1 MAAPHSPSSPDIHA
15 AAPAKTRGR
24 LRVYLGA
31 APGVGKTVDML
42 CEGRRRAT
50 RGTDVV
56 IGLYETHGREFTADQ
71 IGDLPV
77 VPRKVYYHR
86 GVQLTE
92 MDTDAVLARHP
103 QVALVDELAHTNAP
117 GSLHEKRWQDVQQL
131 LDAGIDVITT
141 VNIQHLESL
150 NDVVAA
156 ITGIK
161 QAETIPDEV
170 VRAAEQIELVDMTP
184 QALRR
189 RMAHGHIYPAERI
202 DTALGNYF
210 REGNLTALRELALL
224 WVADRVEEGLDRYRA
239 QHGIKGTWAA
249 RDRIVVALT
258 GNPEGK
264 MLLRRGARIAGRV
277 AGRTLIAVHVVRSDA
292 TVGTSAT
299 EIERQRLL
307 AENLGGSLQ
316 LIVGDDIAGTVLEF
330 ARSVNATQ
338 IIVGAPRHGRLA
350 QLFRPSTANAIV
362 AGSGDIDVHVVTHP
376 KAARTRSARAQT
388 GPRPRRLVAWIA
400 AVAIPCA
407 LAAALLP
414 WRDGLALSTVLLI
427 FLLGVIGN
435 ALIGGAAPAAVA
447 AVIAGLLA
455 NYFYTPP
462 IGSLTITQPG
472 NVFALLVFIVVGV
485 TVASIVDR
493 SAIRA
498 RQATQGKAEAQL
510 VAAAA
515 TSVVNSPNPVH
526 AVLEQARLGFAM
538 TSVALLA
545 KDPTAPNTYQL
556 IGAAGTP
563 ADHAGQTRPSDDSEP
578 GTSSSAPEE
587 PASAA
592 LPAELGHAVTPDTAD
607 VVVPAG
613 PPESGWVLAMYGRP
627 LPPSD
632 RRLVEVFAAQAVLA
646 VERDRLTHQA
656 EQTERLREGDR
667 VRTAVLAAL
676 SHDLRTPLSTIK
688 ASISS
693 LRDRSVAWTE
703 SDQTELLAATAAAAD
718 QLDDLLANL
727 LDLSRLETGVVTPVR
742 RPVSVDEVVH
752 RALIGIPGDRVRD
765 SIPDDLPLIDTDAG
779 LLERVIAN
787 ITANAVRY
795 SPADRHVRLLAGEVT
810 DDQGRRVQIRI
821 ADHGP
826 GVPVADRDM
835 MFAPFQRLGDIP
847 GRSGVGLG
855 LAVARGLGEAIGA
868 SIEVDDTPG
877 GGLTMIVTVPVA
889 DTPMQ
894 PGTPAPTTRTTRQ
907 YPASPA
913 RNGHEAV
920 PTASNSAR
928 DTR

>member
-1 MAAPHSPSSPDIHA
+1 MAAPENPGTPA
-15 AAPAKTRGR
+15 AKVKNRGR

-42 CEGRRRAT
+42 CEGRRRAD
-50 RGTDVV
+50 RGTNVV
-56 IGLYETHGREFTADQ
+56 IGLYETHGREFTAEQ
-71 IGDLPV
+71 IRDLPV
-77 VPRKVYYHR
+77 IPRKVVHHR
-86 GVQLTE
+86 GVELTE

-117 GSLHEKRWQDVQQL
+117 GSKHDKRWQDVQQL

-161 QAETIPDEV
+161 QTETIPDEV

-258 GNPEGK
+258 GGPEGK
-264 MLLRRGARIAGRV
+264 TLLRRGARIAGRV

-316 LIVGDDIAGTVLEF
+316 LIVGDDIAATVLEF

-362 AGSGDIDVHVVTHP
+362 SDSGDIDVHVVTHP

-388 GPRPRRLVAWIA
+388 GPRPRGMVAWIA
-400 AVAIPCA
+400 ALVLPCA
-407 LAAALLP
+407 LAVALLP
-414 WRDGLALSTVLLI
+414 LRNGLALSTVLLI

-435 ALIGGAAPAAVA
+435 ALVGGVAPAAA
-447 AVIAGLLA
+447 AALIAGLLA
-455 NYFYTPP
+455 NYLYTPP
-462 IGSLTITQPG
+462 IGSLTISQPE
-472 NVFALLVFIVVGV
+472 NVFALVVFVVVGV
-485 TVASIVDR
+485 TVASVVDR

-498 RQATQGKAEAQL
+498 RQAVQGKAEAQL

-515 TSVVNSPNPVH
+515 TSAVNSPNPVH
-526 AVLEQARLGFAM
+526 AVLQQARIGFAM

-563 ADHAGQTRPSDDSEP
+563 RLTLESPPAQAPSP
-578 GTSSSAPEE
+578 
-587 PASAA
+587 A
-592 LPAELGHAVTPDTAD
+592 LPAELGHAVNPDTAD
-607 VVVPAG
+607 VLVPAG
-613 PPESGWVLAMYGRP
+613 PPDAGWVLAMYGHP

-688 ASISS
+688 ASVSS

-703 SDQTELLAATAAAAD
+703 TDQTELLAATATAAD

-727 LDLSRLETGVVTPVR
+727 LDLSRLETGVVTPIR

-787 ITANAVRY
+787 IIANAVRY
-795 SPADRHVRLLAGEVT
+795 SPDDRHVRLLAGEVT
-810 DDQGRRVQIRI
+810 DERGRRVQIRI
-821 ADHGP
+821 IDRGP
-826 GVPVADRDM
+826 GVALPDRDL

-855 LAVARGLGEAIGA
+855 LAVARGLAEAVGA
-868 SIEVDDTPG
+868 SVEVDDTPG

-889 DTPMQ
+889 DTPAQ
-894 PGTPAPTTRTTRQ
+894 PAISTPQRLPVNQ
-907 YPASPA
+907 A
-913 RNGHEAV
+913 RNGQPAV
-920 PTASNSAR
+920 QTASHSAT